1 MPDTA
6 DRREQDAEIDQP
18 ETAEQDDEGAQA
30 QTVADDAI
38 RGLADEQAMGDSKK
52 APSANT
58 AGIAPEDSQD
68 VVDHIN
74 QMERSGVIDYDAY
87 RGERSDDDEASTFG
101 AHETDDHT
109 VRLSDE

>member
-1 MPDTA
+1 MPDTT
-6 DRREQDAEIDQP
+6 DRREQDIDIDAP

-30 QTVADDAI
+30 QTVADDAM
-38 RGLADEQAMGDSKK
+38 RGLGDEQAEGDSEK
-52 APSANT
+52 APSGDT

-68 VVDHIN
+68 VVDHMT

-87 RGERSDDDEASTFG
+87 RGERTDDDEASTFG